1 MTPQTQDNKDRLEKL
16 RAEYDA
22 LLFDLI
28 GQGLRAACK
37 AGTNVTVW
45 AGKDGLTFQTDDG
58 AYLRPSRYPED
69 LDALIDALEELFV
82 QAERKPAP
90 GEKDEEET
98 DDE

>member
-1 MTPQTQDNKDRLEKL
+1 MTPQTQDNKDRLEKI
-16 RAEYDA
+16 RAEQDA

-45 AGKDGLTFQTDDG
+45 AGKDGLTFQADDG

-69 LDALIDALEELFV
+69 LDVLIDTLEKLFV

-90 GEKDEEET
+90 EEKDEEET

>member
-1 MTPQTQDNKDRLEKL
+1 MTPQTQDNKDRLEKI
-16 RAEYDA
+16 RAEQDA

-45 AGKDGLTFQTDDG
+45 AGKDELTFQTDDG

-90 GEKDEEET
+90 EEKDEEET